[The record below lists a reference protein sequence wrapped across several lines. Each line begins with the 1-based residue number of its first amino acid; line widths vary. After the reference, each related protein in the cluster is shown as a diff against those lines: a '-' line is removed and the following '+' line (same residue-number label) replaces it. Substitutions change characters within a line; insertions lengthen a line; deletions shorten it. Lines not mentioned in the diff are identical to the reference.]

1 MKTGWEN
8 LLTLLPKQTVRELE
22 TSVWENLKEL
32 RFRVGSGV
40 ELNYGDRQ
48 SYLTVPVSKEDIG
61 FILNA
66 ASRFSPWQA
75 ETMAMGY
82 LTTKGGHRIGIC
94 GEAIVHKDSVKGIRN
109 PDALCIRL
117 ARDLENIGHRFRSLR
132 HSTLILGPPCSG
144 KTTLLRDIARVLAE
158 EKTVAVVDER
168 DELFPEG
175 FRRGKRMDVLRLC
188 PKAEGIDMVLR
199 TMGPEWICVDE
210 ITREEDTQAVLR
222 ASNCGIHLLASA
234 HAFDLADLQKRFIYR
249 KILEAGV
256 FDNIVVIQK
265 DNRYMW
271 ERKEP
276 WV

>member
-1 MKTGWEN
+1 MICTMEPLMKI
-8 LLTLLPKQTVRELE
+8 LPPSFRPCLMGEDLRELR
-22 TSVWENLKEL
+22 L
-32 RFRVGSGV
+32 RLGQKPERITASGPSFSGPCV
-40 ELNYGDRQ
+40 
-48 SYLTVPVSKEDIG
+48 TCEDLAHIING
-61 FILNA
+61 
-66 ASRFSPWQA
+66 ASRYSPWQA